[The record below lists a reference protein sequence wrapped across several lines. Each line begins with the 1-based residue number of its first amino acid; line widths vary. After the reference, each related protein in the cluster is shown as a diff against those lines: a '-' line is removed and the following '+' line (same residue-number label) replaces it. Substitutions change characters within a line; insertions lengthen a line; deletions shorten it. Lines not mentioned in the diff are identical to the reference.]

1 LSEQARKVRKE
12 AIPDLAEGL
21 YYNKGLF
28 DEALLYEALLYHGR
42 GGPLLRGQGRGQSQ
56 RSALLLRDARGLQA
70 GGRRRRI
77 GGGLAEAGSR
87 TSGTLSAKGAGCT
100 RGQTRVGHRV
110 LFRAWWVKKFLDDVG
125 RDSGGWTEMSL
136 GNLGDL
142 GNLDLGQLQQ
152 YVPDLNFPADKE
164 EVASTAQSNDAPQEV
179 VDRIRNSGKDNFNSA
194 DEVLQAVQG
203 KL

>member
-28 DEALLYEALLYHGR
+28 DEGLLYHGR
-42 GGPLLRGQGRGQSQ
+42 GGPLLRGQGRGQCQSVV
-56 RSALLLRDARGLQA
+56 RFSFEMLEAFKQA
-70 GGRRRRI
+70 VEEDEE

-110 LFRAWWVKKFLDDVG
+110 LFRAWWVKKIIDDVG

-152 YVPDLNFPADKE
+152 YVPNLNFPADKE